1 MLPKFLAQL
10 EPIDVRSIADPF
22 DYGLAIG
29 TISILFAILFYLGR
43 EVISRF
49 DKISSDNRQ
58 QIQEILADHR
68 SERDEWQSESAARTA
83 KIDQLCDRMIH
94 ALAKHEER

>member
-1 MLPKFLAQL
+1 MLFVFLSQV
-10 EPIDVRSIADPF
+10 EPVTVRSLTNPY

-29 TISILFAILFYLGR
+29 TIIVLFAIMFYLGR
-43 EVISRF
+43 EVVARF
-49 DKISSDNRQ
+49 DKISAENRT
-58 QIQEILADHR
+58 QIQAILADHR

-94 ALAKHEER
+94 ALAKHEEK